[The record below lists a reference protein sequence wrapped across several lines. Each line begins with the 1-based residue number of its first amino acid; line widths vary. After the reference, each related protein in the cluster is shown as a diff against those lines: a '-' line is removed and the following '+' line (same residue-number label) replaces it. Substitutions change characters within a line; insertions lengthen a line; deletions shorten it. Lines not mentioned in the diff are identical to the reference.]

1 MISLGLT
8 FVMWGATGRVN
19 LDFTG
24 GQPWA
29 AKVNGE
35 RIDRREVEEAWRNRQ
50 SEYQQQ
56 TGKDLSDEERTKLPR
71 RADRGLRPNPTD
83 RHAGA

>member
-1 MISLGLT
+1 MLQNLSDKLRSKSGQTWFLMISLGLT

-50 SEYQQQ
+50 I
-56 TGKDLSDEERTKLPR
+56 G
-71 RADRGLRPNPTD
+71 RA
-83 RHAGA
+83 HV